1 MHTETDLMLV
11 LYVDDFLMSGPK
23 SAMGAMWE
31 RIGAALKIDEPGPMG
46 LYLGCI
52 HEEGK
57 LTLPCG
63 RDIRYCTFNS
73 EDFFRDKVNK
83 YLEICETL
91 GGKKVKL
98 ASVTT
103 PYLRE
108 SARESCARKPEDDG
122 EAAYMCKWCRH
133 AFSIKKS

>member
-1 MHTETDLMLV
+1 
-11 LYVDDFLMSGPK
+11 
-23 SAMGAMWE
+23 MGK
-31 RIGAALKIDEPGPMG
+31 IGLALEIDEPGPMG

-73 EDFFRDKVNK
+73 EDFFRDKVNR

-108 SARESCARKPEDDG
+108 SSHENRRTTAKRPTCASGVDILFRLKEPNQYHLRMERCYIAHG
-122 EAAYMCKWCRH
+122 
-133 AFSIKKS
+133 AFVQYLQLHYSSPATS